1 MLLKSVITQIA
12 SKDDSQILI
21 PQIKALEN
29 KVEELKNEIDNDYN
43 NNSMLEQKV
52 SKLSNSYKALLLKFN
67 DVKIQTD
74 NIDTTVSEL
83 KGKSSKNIK
92 KNIDDEFNSKF
103 GGLENSYD
111 QLLSEL
117 SSLKDMAVHT
127 KDSPSLVDI
136 EKNISKKLD
145 NNNVE
150 LIKNNEDIITKVQKS
165 PSDKLIDI
173 ESKISKLSS
182 YK

>member
-1 MLLKSVITQIA
+1 
-12 SKDDSQILI
+12 
-21 PQIKALEN
+21 
-29 KVEELKNEIDNDYN
+29 
-43 NNSMLEQKV
+43 
-52 SKLSNSYKALLLKFN
+52 
-67 DVKIQTD
+67 
-74 NIDTTVSEL
+74 
-83 KGKSSKNIK
+83 
-92 KNIDDEFNSKF
+92 
-103 GGLENSYD
+103 
-111 QLLSEL
+111 
-117 SSLKDMAVHT
+117 MAVHT

-150 LIKNNEDIITKVQKS
+150 LIKNKEDIITKVQKS